1 MATCE
6 IYVKGPEELDVD
18 GEAAVMALE
27 AEVTGAGRAGLK
39 VQTRQASAELAFRR
53 LGLKPL
59 SEQEFGVWRSWF
71 PTAYRQSYQY
81 CECGRTVVTGD
92 GFANYRFDRVPT
104 SVLELIPKLRD
115 EIKFDW
121 LEIRTPERQ
130 RVQDPGLFG
139 GKGPLTVL
147 LGRWRESDDRLIT
160 FEEIRRGLN
169 VRVQRASASNFQ
181 TFAGTVSGFIA
192 IVVAAMAAAPEP
204 AVSHWGPWFSLSIS
218 MGSVL
223 VGVGVITALGFRKRR
238 LRKAFAYA
246 FS

>member
-1 MATCE
+1 MAPDT
-6 IYVKGPEELDVD
+6 
-18 GEAAVMALE
+18 
-27 AEVTGAGRAGLK
+27 
-39 VQTRQASAELAFRR
+39 
-53 LGLKPL
+53 
-59 SEQEFGVWRSWF
+59 
-71 PTAYRQSYQY
+71 
-81 CECGRTVVTGD
+81 
-92 GFANYRFDRVPT
+92 N
-104 SVLELIPKLRD
+104 LIPKIRD
-115 EIKFDW
+115 DLKFDW
-121 LEIRTPERQ
+121 LEIRTPEQQ

-139 GKGPLTVL
+139 GKGLLTVL
-147 LGRWRESDDRLIT
+147 LGRWRESDNRLIT